1 MQPPL
6 PPLPGLGVPVPPPHP
21 PKASEGRRLRVLVAK
36 QIPED
41 HFGKDG
47 VYAAP
52 GAKSIPLALVRH
64 NTQSGPAKDSSGS
77 LIEHTV
83 LGEIDDFEE
92 LDKIYSKPELETSG
106 DDSAVTIEA
115 PQGNRKQV
123 KVAVNAQ
130 QRQSGRAGLRSAE
143 MTDERREWLNR
154 LHIFQRYREV
164 REEHA
169 LSNWKRHS
177 IEWNRVEE
185 SIAKRTSKPAE
196 SLLMARLNEYRKFV
210 EERDLIEEA
219 LLLLEEHNINFWKT
233 GLRIGTDLLGLIER
247 LRTYEQTGSRP
258 HKRLIDY
265 QLAKKRELRQVIS
278 HLDPFYGHDDSGY
291 LEIVGHGINGEQ
303 NAKLTEAYMSR
314 LDRRA
319 RGQTRDDDLFHGMRL
334 VFSAKRL
341 FFQVTLGEVSSS
353 ILTVHNRGTVSI
365 HFEWVPVPHPNPLQ
379 VKATYDGIQRFYLS
393 HTRGVILPGM
403 AYDFPIIFKSASP
416 GGLAIEEDVNK
427 NKRNQIERMLRKRYA
442 ETVARETIE
451 SILRGI
457 KTRPRSSMYEMDPNQ
472 SLFEQSNKEMN
483 LMMAIPQA
491 DVRSAYIAKL
501 NGLVQQSATAP
512 LAPTTTVL
520 YAICYDVFIELAGKI
535 ADASESMR
543 RRLNLPL
550 AVTARFF
557 EVDEMLEEGIDVA
570 AEAPGASNAGDPKK
584 AAPAPA
590 ASVAAPAAKDAKKGA
605 AAAPPAKPSE
615 PAKKGGAVGKKPNEA
630 PPAPEVEEAA
640 HPVAAPKTAT
650 RKTPA
655 AVSRLRQLT
664 ADPSGPKLLKVGTK
678 KKGCSGQVYTLEYV
692 SDTSRFDEV
701 VEQDGVKV
709 VIDSKALFSL
719 IGSEMDFVE
728 DALSAQFV
736 FHNPNVKEMCGCGQ
750 SFVA

>member
-6 PPLPGLGVPVPPPHP
+6 PPLPGRAAGKHAPGADAHAAPAADAAASTSGAASLTVGVPVPPPHP

-233 GLRIGTDLLGLIER
+233 GLRIGTDLLGLCFQMPRGGPRQIER

-319 RGQTRDDDLFHGMRL
+319 RAASELSPSRLASVAGDALTDAKDGVPDSSKAQQLQQQQPQPQPHQSQQHPAHPSQHSGPQQSGQTRDDDLFHGMRL

-365 HFEWVPVPHPNPLQ
+365 HFEWVPVPHPNPLQDGWQ

-483 LMMAIPQA
+483 L
-491 DVRSAYIAKL
+491 R
-501 NGLVQQSATAP
+501 
-512 LAPTTTVL
+512 
-520 YAICYDVFIELAGKI
+520 F
-535 ADASESMR
+535 ESSIF
-543 RRLNLPL
+543 
-550 AVTARFF
+550 AQ
-557 EVDEMLEEGIDVA
+557 LEA
-570 AEAPGASNAGDPKK
+570 L
-584 AAPAPA
+584 
-590 ASVAAPAAKDAKKGA
+590 A
-605 AAAPPAKPSE
+605 AATLELTGSS
-615 PAKKGGAVGKKPNEA
+615 
-630 PPAPEVEEAA
+630 
-640 HPVAAPKTAT
+640 PVACWN
-650 RKTPA
+650 R
-655 AVSRLRQLT
+655 
-664 ADPSGPKLLKVGTK
+664 
-678 KKGCSGQVYTLEYV
+678 
-692 SDTSRFDEV
+692 
-701 VEQDGVKV
+701 
-709 VIDSKALFSL
+709 SL
-719 IGSEMDFVE
+719 SSLYEAG
-728 DALSAQFV
+728 
-736 FHNPNVKEMCGCGQ
+736 
-750 SFVA
+750 